1 MLLPHAKTTPLRH
14 DQCEME
20 YWLENSKVRRDDIKS
35 QKIKHFFK
43 PLKPMFKEDSHCLQ
57 EYFRKL
63 TGREDI

>member
-1 MLLPHAKTTPLRH
+1 
-14 DQCEME
+14 ME

-35 QKIKHFFK
+35 
-43 PLKPMFKEDSHCLQ
+43 LKPMFKEDSHCLQ

>member
-1 MLLPHAKTTPLRH
+1 
-14 DQCEME
+14 ME

-35 QKIKHFFK
+35 QKIKHLFK

-63 TGREDI
+63 TGREERLN